1 MKPKTVLN
9 KSPSHVSNQRKKDV
23 IAIKSKFTQFDPEH
37 LFQNAIKTYFR
48 YLFVENCSCFTCSE
62 IRNSKSGPISS
73 LLKMKKKL
81 FFLILFRRFMDEFRI
96 TLPAFVNM
104 AAL

>member
-23 IAIKSKFTQFDPEH
+23 IAIKSKFMQFDPEP
-37 LFQNAIKTYFR
+37 LFQNAIKTYFVIFW
-48 YLFVENCSCFTCSE
+48 LKTVLVLPVVKFGTV
-62 IRNSKSGPISS
+62 KVDQ
-73 LLKMKKKL
+73 LLKMIKI

>member
-23 IAIKSKFTQFDPEH
+23 IAIKSKFMQFDPEP

-62 IRNSKSGPISS
+62 IRNSKSRPISS
-73 LLKMKKKL
+73 LLKMKKKYFSKSYFGDSWMSFEL
-81 FFLILFRRFMDEFRI
+81 LY
-96 TLPAFVNM
+96 PHS
-104 AAL
+104 